1 MNKRKMNQDIIKNQV
16 EYKNKAI
23 VAEVMSIKKV
33 AQIYL
38 DGNMAEKAEPTA
50 EDLES
55 TPNLFAKP

>member
-1 MNKRKMNQDIIKNQV
+1 MCR
-16 EYKNKAI
+16 YKNKAI